1 MNKLIVGVN
10 GSGKT
15 YKALHELYTLVTA
28 KEKKYK
34 HIYTNINGLNYEKI
48 NELAGI
54 ADYVKPFEF
63 DDLYTHVV
71 DEYNFFTSQK
81 QKRSKVVT
89 DIVAP
94 VTDYDATCKE
104 LGYYAPFLDSLI
116 IIDECHL
123 YFESKEDPHKIRFLS
138 YNRHFNIDTIFI
150 TQNKNLISKKYLSF
164 FESMYIALSGAK
176 RLWSSR
182 FRYRQYASYQEYHS
196 NIVGTSSLS
205 LDKNIAALY
214 NSGSNNIT
222 KSAAK
227 KFLLPVIIGFFALW
241 LLYKF
246 FIADRFHPQPDKQN
260 VTQQEL
266 NSTVTDQPKKQL
278 PKEIN
283 ADKKDDKNPF
293 FAVRCFRKSCNFKG
307 IDYSF
312 DENTMYKFIN
322 AFNCKVLIPDN
333 TDPLFTM
340 YILRCDK
347 DLQKV
352 IDLYS
357 KNSTSSRTVQNEET
371 TSTPLITK

>member
-63 DDLYTHVV
+63 DDLYTHIVN
-71 DEYNFFTSQK
+71 EYNFFTAQK
-81 QKRSKVVT
+81 QKRSNVAM

-104 LGYYAPFLDSLI
+104 MGFYAPFLDSLI

-123 YFESKEDPHKIRFLS
+123 YFEAKEDAHRIRFLS
-138 YNRHFNIDTIFI
+138 YNRHFNIDTILI

-176 RLWSSR
+176 RFWSSR

-214 NSGSNNIT
+214 SSGSNNIT

-227 KFLLPVIIGFFALW
+227 KFLLPVIVGFFVLW
-241 LLYKF
+241 LLFKF
-246 FIADRFHPQPDKQN
+246 FISDHFNPQPDKQN
-260 VTQQEL
+260 VTPQEQ
-266 NSTVTDQPKKQL
+266 NSTASKQQKTTA
-278 PKEIN
+278 KEVN
-283 ADKKDDKNPF
+283 ADIKDSDKKPF
-293 FAVRCFRKSCNFKG
+293 FAVRCFNKSCNFKG
-307 IDYSF
+307 VDYSF

-322 AFNCKVLIPDN
+322 AFNCKIIIPDN

-340 YILRCDK
+340 YVLRCDK

-352 IDLYS
+352 LNLYS
-357 KNSTSSRTVQNEET
+357 KTSSKAVQNEET
-371 TSTPLITK
+371 SSNPIVAK

>member
-1 MNKLIVGVN
+1 MNTLIVGVN

-15 YKALHELYTLVTA
+15 YKALHELYNLVIA
-28 KEKKYK
+28 KDKKYK
-34 HIYTNINGLNYEKI
+34 HIYTNINGLNYERI

-63 DDLYTHVV
+63 DDLYTHIV
-71 DEYNFFTSQK
+71 DEYDFFVSQK
-81 QKRSKVVT
+81 QKRSRPAIEIST
-89 DIVAP
+89 P
-94 VTDYDATCKE
+94 VIDYDAKCKE
-104 LGYYAPFLDSLI
+104 MGYYAPFLDSLI

-123 YFESKEDPHKIRFLS
+123 YFESKEDAHKIRFLS

-164 FESMYIALSGAK
+164 FECMYIALSGAK
-176 RLWSSR
+176 RFWSSR
-182 FRYRQYASYQEYHS
+182 FRYRKYASYQEYHS

-205 LDKNIAALY
+205 LDKNIASLY
-214 NSGSNNIT
+214 NSGSTNIT

-227 KFLLPVIIGFFALW
+227 KFLLPVVIGFFSLW

-246 FIADRFHPQPDKQN
+246 LIADRFQQPQIQEVIPQEHNASIPEQSKKQ
-260 VTQQEL
+260 
-266 NSTVTDQPKKQL
+266 QPKEVNL
-278 PKEIN
+278 
-283 ADKKDDKNPF
+283 DKKDDKNPF

-322 AFNCKVLIPDN
+322 AFNCKVIIPDN
-333 TDPLFTM
+333 TDPLFTL
-340 YILRCDK
+340 YVLRCDK

-371 TSTPLITK
+371 SLNPIVSK